1 MQLINMALF
10 VKSYVQNLFE
20 REEGQD
26 FFEYLLIIAG
36 ISLVILVA
44 AAFTVPDLFDS
55 VLEAVCNAINEV
67 EGIDVGDC
75 STIGGS

>member
-1 MQLINMALF
+1 MYLINLALIARD
-10 VKSYVQNLFE
+10 YVQNLFD

-44 AAFTVPDLFDS
+44 AAITVPNLFDA
-55 VLEAVCNAINEV
+55 VLEAVCEAIDGLPSV
-67 EGIDVGDC
+67 TIDC
-75 STIGGS
+75 TTIGNT